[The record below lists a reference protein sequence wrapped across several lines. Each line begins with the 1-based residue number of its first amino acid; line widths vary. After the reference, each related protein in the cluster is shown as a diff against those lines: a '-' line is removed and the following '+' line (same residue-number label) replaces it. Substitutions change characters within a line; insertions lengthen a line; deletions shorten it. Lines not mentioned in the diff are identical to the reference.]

1 MTTLSP
7 QQLVEAM
14 EWRYSAKSF
23 DPTRKVPPEAIAA
36 LEASLVLTAS
46 SYGLQPWCFFVVE
59 DLALREKLR
68 AASWNQRQ
76 VAECSHYVIFAQ
88 KVGIDE
94 AYVDRYLT
102 EMAAIR
108 QVPLDTLAG
117 LKKGILGDV
126 VHGERSRYVREWA
139 ARQVY
144 IALGNLMT
152 SAAVMSIDTCPME
165 GFEPAKYDEILE
177 LPAKGFT
184 ATVACALGYRNPED
198 RFSTFKKVRFS
209 RDDMIKKL

>member
-1 MTTLSP
+1 MITLSP

-23 DPTRKVPPEAIAA
+23 DPTRKVPAETITA
-36 LEASLVLTAS
+36 LENSLILTAS
-46 SYGLQPWCFFVVE
+46 SYGLQPWYFFVVE

-117 LKKGILGDV
+117 LKKGIMGDV
-126 VHGERSRYVREWA
+126 VYGERSRYVREWA
-139 ARQVY
+139 ARQIY

-152 SAAVMSIDTCPME
+152 SAAVMGIDTCPME

-184 ATVACALGYRNPED
+184 ATVACALGYRNPAD